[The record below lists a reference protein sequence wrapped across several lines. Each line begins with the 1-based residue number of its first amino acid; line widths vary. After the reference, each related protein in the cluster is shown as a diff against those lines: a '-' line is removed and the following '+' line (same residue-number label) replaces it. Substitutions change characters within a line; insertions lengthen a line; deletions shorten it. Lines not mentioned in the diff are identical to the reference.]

1 MILEGAQRGGAIR
14 LAEHLLNMHDNDHVE
29 VHEVS
34 GFLSTDLLGALQE
47 AEAISK
53 GTRCRQFFF
62 SVSLSPP
69 QTEDVP
75 NSVFETAITRIEE
88 TFGLEGQPRAIVF
101 HEKKG
106 RRHAHC
112 VWSRIDVAKMKAI
125 NLPHFKRKL
134 TSLARDLYIE
144 HGWDMPDGFRDADQR
159 DPLNYSNIEAL
170 QAKRINKD
178 PKAIKQIFRQCW
190 EASDSRAAFAS
201 ALREHGFT
209 LARGD
214 RRGFVAVDG
223 NGEVYSVAR
232 WVGEKTKIVRDR
244 LGDLQSLPSVEEAR
258 GLRLK
263 EAFEQSVFADPDQP
277 LVVPLDEER
286 LSNKE
291 KVRHDP
297 AHIIPLIA
305 DKKEEFT
312 RSDILRGLADFIDNP
327 MELHGALERAL
338 QCSDLVKFSGRGTE
352 ARYTSAEFQACK
364 RDLMG
369 SVHELE
375 GRSSHHVDSAIIQKA
390 IADENAHLADAYGAS
405 LSAEQE
411 AAVKHV
417 LSGKQLSSVVGL
429 AGAGKS
435 TMLKSAKSA
444 WGKQGYRVIGAAL
457 SGKAADGLKSSSGIT
472 SRTLASL
479 EHSWASGY
487 ERLDKNTVLVIDEA
501 GMIGAKQLAKFVHE
515 AARSGAKIVLVGDP
529 EQLQPIQ
536 AGTPFKD
543 IAGSVD
549 TAKLTEVRRQWFEWQ
564 RQATRLFA
572 DGKNKEALS
581 AYRENGC
588 IIQTRE
594 PNEAIAKLAEGYLTD
609 QELYGDEASR
619 LALAHRRKDVHAINQ
634 TIRQMKKA
642 AGELSHE
649 ALLYTS
655 HGPRAF
661 AVTDRIVLTKNDR
674 TLGVKNGMLGTV
686 EAIDEG
692 QLTIRLDDEDGLARS
707 VCVNPSLYS
716 EIDHGYAITIHK
728 SQGAT
733 VDRAFVLGSKTMD
746 SHLSYVA
753 MSRHR
758 EEVRLYADKASLR
771 CLEKDRDEQERV
783 WSRAPD
789 RSFIPRRH

>member
-69 QTEDVP
+69 QTENVP

-88 TFGLEGQPRAIVF
+88 KFGLEGQPRAIVF

-112 VWSRIDVAKMKAI
+112 VWSRIDAAQMKAI

-144 HGWDMPDGFRDADQR
+144 HGWEMPEGFRDAAQR

-178 PKAIKQIFRQCW
+178 PKVIKQTFRQCW
-190 EASDSRAAFAS
+190 EASDSRAAFAN
-201 ALREHGFT
+201 ALKEHGFT

-223 NGEVYSVAR
+223 NGEVYSIAR
-232 WVGEKTKIVRDR
+232 WVGEKTKTVQDR
-244 LGDLQSLPSVEEAR
+244 LGDLQGLPSVEEAR
-258 GLRLK
+258 RVQLK
-263 EAFEQSVFADPDQP
+263 DTFEHSTFADQP

-291 KVRHDP
+291 KVKREP
-297 AHIIPLIA
+297 AHIISFIA

-312 RSDILRGLADFIDNP
+312 RSDVLRGLADFIDNP
-327 MELHGALERAL
+327 MELHGALECAL
-338 QCSDLVKFSGRGTE
+338 QCTDLVKLSGHGTE

-364 RDLMG
+364 RDLMR
-369 SVHELE
+369 SVRGLE
-375 GRSSHHVDSAIIQKA
+375 TRSSHHVDSVIIQKA
-390 IADENAHLADAYGAS
+390 IADENAHLAEAYGAS

-411 AAVKHV
+411 DAIKHA
-417 LSGKQLSSVVGL
+417 LSGNQLSSVVGL

-444 WGKQGYRVIGAAL
+444 WEKQGYRVIGAAL
-457 SGKAADGLKSSSGIT
+457 SGKAADGLQSSSGIA

-501 GMIGAKQLAKFVHE
+501 GMIGTKQLAKFVHE

-549 TAKLTEVRRQWFEWQ
+549 TAKLTEVRRQRFEWQ

-594 PNEAIAKLAEGYLTD
+594 SDDAIAKLAEGYLTD

-634 TIRQMKKA
+634 TIRHMKKA
-642 AGELSHE
+642 AGEFSHE
-649 ALLYTS
+649 ALLHTS

-661 AVTDRIVLTKNDR
+661 AVTDRIVFTKNDR

-692 QLTIRLDDEDGLARS
+692 QLTIRLDDEDGLERS
-707 VCVNPSLYS
+707 VCVNPSIYS

-733 VDRAFVLGSKTMD
+733 VDRTFVLGSKTMD

-758 EEVRLYADKASLR
+758 EEARLYADKASLR
-771 CLEKDRDEQERV
+771 RLERDRGASKSQRQIRPSQSMQHLRRV
-783 WSRAPD
+783 
-789 RSFIPRRH
+789 